1 MHVEI
6 FLFIIYLTLSDLRV
20 SSVPSELSSAADRSF
35 IPTSVRLLLLRS
47 NTLRLEGWEL
57 SMEDRVSQLLS
68 DRLQSLS
75 LE

>member
-1 MHVEI
+1 MHVED

-35 IPTSVRLLLLRS
+35 IPASVRLLLLRS